1 MPATLPEILLA
12 PDIRPQ
18 VITDSLALI
27 DAELADKPGISGSA
41 LKLAYKTVSS
51 FASGYVRETVESIL
65 PDAAARL
72 QPYWADFSAIGGAEF
87 GDYLAKHGEDVAES
101 LLSITD
107 AWADAS
113 DKVIVVRAYR
123 AVRSGAA
130 KHVEAA
136 LPRLGD
142 LVLRYAGRAR
152 S

>member
-18 VITDSLALI
+18 VVTDGLALI
-27 DAELADKPGISGSA
+27 DAELADKTGISGNA
-41 LKLAYKTVSS
+41 VKLAYKTVSS
-51 FASGYVRETVESIL
+51 FASGYVRERVEAIL
-65 PDAAARL
+65 PGAAARL
-72 QPYWADFSAIGGAEF
+72 QPYWADFRAAGGAEF
-87 GDYLAKHGEDVAES
+87 GDYLAKRGEEVAES

-107 AWADAS
+107 TWAGES
-113 DKVIVVRAYR
+113 DKAIVVKAYR

-142 LVLRYAGRAR
+142 LVLKYAG
-152 S
+152 